1 MFQQDGIPES
11 FRISGEFDFVL
22 FFLSCASYLLVEI
35 WDASALWRFKEFQIY
50 FNLKLKI
57 ILVQATDLNI
67 NIREVIIEW
76 VKVVTG

>member
-35 WDASALWRFKEFQIY
+35 WDASAVRSAATLWRFKEFQIY

-67 NIREVIIEW
+67 NIR
-76 VKVVTG
+76 